1 MHDGSNERS
10 GDEDS
15 ANGVA
20 AIHGLFLQH
29 TDLIRGFIR
38 GLLPDATLA
47 DDVLQ
52 ETFLTVTRKAA
63 DFQVG
68 TSFPKWVCAIAR
80 YKVLEARRA
89 ARRGALLLSPEAIE
103 SLAAADEV
111 YEPDLRI
118 DELEACLAGLAP
130 SMRRVIELRYQR
142 NHSPSEI
149 AGIIGWKVEA
159 VYVTLS
165 RAKRLLR
172 EMMDTRSKA

>member
-1 MHDGSNERS
+1 VHDGSQNPS
-10 GDEDS
+10 S
-15 ANGVA
+15 AGHSASGVA
-20 AIHGLFLQH
+20 AVHGLFLQH

-38 GLLPDATLA
+38 GLLPDATLS

-63 DFQVG
+63 EYQPG

-103 SLAAADEV
+103 SLAAADEAL
-111 YEPDLRI
+111 EPDPRI
-118 DELEACLAGLAP
+118 DDLEACVADLAP

-159 VYVTLS
+159 VYVALS
-165 RAKRLLR
+165 RAKRSLR
-172 EMMDTRSKA
+172 EMMDARSGT

>member
-1 MHDGSNERS
+1 M
-10 GDEDS
+10 
-15 ANGVA
+15 
-20 AIHGLFLQH
+20 HGLLLQH

-63 DFQVG
+63 DFQAG

-89 ARRGALLLSPEAIE
+89 ARRGALLLSAEAIE
-103 SLAAADEV
+103 SLAAADEA

-118 DELEACLAGLAP
+118 DELEACVAGLAP

-159 VYVTLS
+159 VYVALS

-172 EMMDTRSKA
+172 EMMDARSRA